1 MFHTKLKILGGM
13 LTLLL
18 AHHPACAAAGQ
29 KTVSFQVDGQKVVGT
44 LELPAGAARPPVIL
58 LLHGFKGSRNELE
71 IPSLKEGVFTRAAN
85 AWAAKGLASLRID
98 FRGGGDSE
106 GSFEDTTISGQVED
120 ALAAVEF
127 LQTEKSIDPT
137 RIALVGWSQGGAV
150 AAITAGRTKRR
161 LAAVALWNPLTVPAA
176 SSEAILGVDVVKAGL
191 ASGGRATS
199 FKLPWGAE
207 ASLKTAF
214 FKDLF
219 CVDPVADLAKYTGPV
234 FVAVGTN
241 DTAIYPQPE
250 QGQML
255 LAYHG
260 GSGTGSA
267 KGADELW
274 VRPMDHV
281 FNVFQETRTVDEL
294 IEATGAFFA
303 KHLH

>member
-1 MFHTKLKILGGM
+1 MSKMKILFGVLM
-13 LTLLL
+13 VLL
-18 AHHPACAAAGQ
+18 AQYPACASAATTQ
-29 KTVSFQVDGQKVVGT
+29 KTISFQVDGQKVVGT
-44 LELPAGAARPPVIL
+44 LELPDGAVKPAVIL

-85 AWAAKGLASLRID
+85 AWAAKRLASLRID

-106 GSFEDTTISGQVED
+106 GSFEDTTISGQVKD
-120 ALAAVEF
+120 ALAAIEF

-137 RIALVGWSQGGAV
+137 RMALVGWSQGGAV
-150 AAITAGRTKRR
+150 AEITAGRTKRR
-161 LAAVALWNPLTVPAA
+161 LAAVALWNPVILPAA
-176 SSEAILGVDVVKAGL
+176 TSEAILGVDVVKAGL
-191 ASGGRATS
+191 AGGGRATS

-207 ASLKTAF
+207 ASLKTAYF
-214 FKDLF
+214 EDLF
-219 CVDPVADLAKYTGPV
+219 SVDPVADLARYTGPV

-250 QGQML
+250 LGRML

-260 GSGTGSA
+260 GSGRGSVR
-267 KGADELW
+267 GADELW

-281 FNVFQETRTVDEL
+281 FNVFQETHTVDEL
-294 IEATGAFFA
+294 IEATGAFVA

>member
-1 MFHTKLKILGGM
+1 MKVLVGL

-18 AHHPACAAAGQ
+18 AHHPACAVAAQ
-29 KTVSFQVDGQKVVGT
+29 KTLSFQVDGQKVVGT
-44 LELPAGAARPPVIL
+44 LEVPDGAAKPAVIL

-85 AWAAKGLASLRID
+85 AWTRKGLASLRID

-106 GSFEDTTISGQVED
+106 GAFEDTTISGQVRD
-120 ALAAVEF
+120 ALAAIEF

-150 AAITAGRTKRR
+150 AAITAGRSKRR
-161 LAAVALWNPLTVPAA
+161 LAAVALWNPMTVPAA

-191 ASGGRATS
+191 ASAGRPTA

-207 ASLKTAF
+207 ASLKTAYF
-214 FKDLF
+214 EDLF
-219 CVDPVADLAKYTGPV
+219 SVDPVADLAKYTGPV
-234 FVAVGTN
+234 FVAVGTH
-241 DTAIYPQPE
+241 DTAIFPQPE
-250 QGQML
+250 LGRML
-255 LAYHG
+255 LAYHKDS
-260 GSGTGSA
+260 GSGSGR
-267 KGADELW
+267 GADELW

-281 FNVFQETRTVDEL
+281 FNVFQETHTVDEL
-294 IEATGAFFA
+294 IEATGAFLV